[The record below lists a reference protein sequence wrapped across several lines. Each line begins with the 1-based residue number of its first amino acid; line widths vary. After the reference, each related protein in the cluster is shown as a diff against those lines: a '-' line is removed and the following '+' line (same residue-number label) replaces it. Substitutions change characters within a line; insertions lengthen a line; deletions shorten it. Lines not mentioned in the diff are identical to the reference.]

1 LTNQEEKR
9 ADGFDRTSLRSTHEG
24 YRVHRD
30 YAAHYFRWGWAVS
43 RTSDFGLPGKRVL
56 DVGCGPEAPLLK
68 VMEHHSAYHP
78 ELYVGVDLNPIR
90 ANITPSRAKRIE
102 LYERTNFLDRAGEIL
117 QKHGQFDLITCFEA
131 IEHMPVE
138 AGWQLL
144 WWFHKLVKPDG
155 VVLLSTPVF
164 DGHQA
169 ANHVHEWT
177 IPELR
182 GYIEAAGFDVAARY
196 GTFASARDVKPAMRA
211 WAEARGFDPRVFE
224 TLYAE
229 LLEFHSHEVLSTFV
243 APVIPD
249 ASRNNA
255 WKLRPRPETK

>member
-1 LTNQEEKR
+1 MTSRDEKR
-9 ADGFDRTSLRSTHEG
+9 ADGFDRTSLRNKHEG
-24 YRVHRD
+24 RWVHRD
-30 YAAHYFRWGWAVS
+30 YAAHYFRWGWAIN
-43 RTSDFGLPGKRVL
+43 RTTETGICKKRVL
-56 DVGCGPEAPLLK
+56 DVGCGPEKPLLQ
-68 VMEHHSAYHP
+68 VATMNQSRLP
-78 ELYVGVDLNPIR
+78 SLYVGVDLNPIEPL
-90 ANITPSRAKRIE
+90 TPSQQKFGE
-102 LYERTNFLDRAGEIL
+102 LYPKTNFLEVAGGIL
-117 QKHGQFDLITCFEA
+117 AEYGRFDVIVCYEV
-131 IEHMPVE
+131 IEHMSTD

-144 WWFHKLVKPDG
+144 WWFRQLVADDG

-182 GYIEAAGFDVAARY
+182 SYIEAAGFDVAARY

-211 WAEARGFDPRVFE
+211 WAEARGLDPAVFE

-229 LLEFHSHEVLSTFV
+229 LQTFHAHDVLATFV